1 VPAEGLE
8 PPNSEEGG
16 FTVPSNCRYA
26 IQAFNVILQGF
37 EPRTTE
43 PKSVVLPLHH
53 RIVFRFVK
61 LIPNGVK
68 KLHLISFLRSQDRI
82 RTCTPH
88 YRERDTATNVAVAPN
103 CHLTILFQ

>member
-1 VPAEGLE
+1 MPAEGLE

-53 RIVFRFVK
+53 RILFNMNFK
-61 LIPNGVK
+61 EHYKDTK
-68 KLHLISFLRSQDRI
+68 KISQ
-82 RTCTPH
+82 
-88 YRERDTATNVAVAPN
+88 
-103 CHLTILFQ
+103 FQK